1 VLHSINR
8 EFFDGLA
15 LVVPIALVVRL
26 GGGKLNWTMLAAI
39 LASLTVARS
48 VQIVFALP
56 ELVFPVL
63 CGGLIVP
70 CVLLAMS
77 RSKGRVARGKF
88 RGNAE

>member
-1 VLHSINR
+1 V
-8 EFFDGLA
+8 
-15 LVVPIALVVRL
+15 
-26 GGGKLNWTMLAAI
+26 
-39 LASLTVARS
+39 TVARS